1 MSLKRKLGFWDVFCI
16 AAGAMISS
24 GLFILPGQAFVVAGP
39 GVVLAYAMAAVMMIP
54 ALLSQCELA
63 TAMPKSGGSYFF
75 IERSLGTFLGTFA
88 GFSDWLSL
96 SLKSAFAMV
105 GIGAFA
111 QLVWPHTNIPPGQWE
126 WIIKGVAVVCC
137 VIFGIMNCLSVKM
150 VGKAQIIM
158 VAGLL
163 TVLVVFVVGGV
174 PNVKQ
179 HPNFDDFFQEGF
191 SAIFATA
198 GLVFVSFGGLTKI
211 ASVAGEIRAPGRN
224 LPAAMIAAFLVV
236 SGLYVAVVFVLVGT
250 LGGGLEV
257 APGRGDLTPLSNAA
271 NLFMGPVGL
280 IVLSIAAMLAF
291 ITTGNGGILAA
302 SRSPMAM
309 SADGMFP
316 KTFHHVSKKFG
327 TPTRS
332 VVMTT
337 SFIIFMIV
345 VLSISDLVKVAS
357 TMMLILFLLV
367 NVSLLIMRGSKI
379 QNYRPQFHCPLFPW
393 LQIAGIAVYVM
404 LVYQLI
410 KMQGIVPL
418 LTASGFLTA
427 CLLWYTFYARPRAYR
442 QSALLYLVKR
452 VVSTD
457 ISRAGLEDELR
468 LIATE
473 RDEIVHDRF
482 DFIIKSCEIL
492 DMPGPAAAHEMFEQ
506 AAEIFS
512 NRLGITADI
521 LLQKF
526 LESEE
531 RSSTIVQPG
540 MAIPHIV
547 LEGNHLFDLMLIRCK
562 NGIVFNAD
570 QPCVKTVFIL
580 VGSSDERNYHL
591 RALMAIANIVQEN
604 NFTERWMNAPT
615 VESLRDIV
623 LLSTRKRD

>member
-16 AAGAMISS
+16 ASGAMISS

-39 GVVLAYAMAAVMMIP
+39 GVVLAYALAALMMIP
-54 ALLSQCELA
+54 ALLSKCELA

-75 IERSLGTFLGTFA
+75 IERSLGTFFGTLA
-88 GFSDWLSL
+88 GFSQWLSL

-111 QLVWPHTNIPPGQWE
+111 QLVWPETNMNPGQWE
-126 WIIKGVAVVCC
+126 WVIKGVAVVCC

-150 VGKAQIIM
+150 VGRAQIIM

-163 TVLVVFVVGGV
+163 AVLVVFVVVGG
-174 PNVKQ
+174 PTVKQ
-179 HPNFDDFFQEGF
+179 HPNFDNFFQKGF
-191 SAIFATA
+191 PAIFATA

-211 ASVAGEIRAPGRN
+211 ASVAGEVRAPGRN
-224 LPAAMIAAFLVV
+224 LPAAMIMAFLVV
-236 SGLYVAVVFVLVGT
+236 SALYIAVVFILVGT

-257 APGRGDLTPLSNAA
+257 ASGRGDLTPLSNAA
-271 NLFMGPVGL
+271 RMFMGPVGL
-280 IVLSIAAMLAF
+280 VVLSVAAMLAF

-316 KTFHHVSKKFG
+316 KSFRQVSKRFG

-332 VVMTT
+332 VIMTT
-337 SFIIFMIV
+337 LFIIFMII

-379 QNYRPQFHCPLFPW
+379 QNYRPQFSCPLFPW
-393 LQIAGIAVYVM
+393 LQIAGITVYLM
-404 LVYQLI
+404 LIFQLI
-410 KMQGIVPL
+410 NMLGIVPL
-418 LTASGFLTA
+418 LTASSFLVA
-427 CLLWYTFYARPRAYR
+427 CLLWYVFYSRPRAHR

-452 VVSTD
+452 IVSAD

-482 DFIIKSCEIL
+482 DFIVKDCEIL
-492 DMPGPAAAHEMFEQ
+492 DMPGPVSAQQMFEQ
-506 AAEIFS
+506 AAKVFS
-512 NRLGITADI
+512 NRLGITEDV

-526 LESEE
+526 LESEA
-531 RSSTIVQPG
+531 RSSTVVQPG

-547 LEGNHLFDLMLIRCK
+547 LEGKHLFDLMLIRCK
-562 NGIVFNAD
+562 DGIVFDAD
-570 QPCVKTVFIL
+570 APPVKTVFML
-580 VGSSDERNYHL
+580 VGSADERNYHL
-591 RALMAIANIVQEN
+591 RALMAIANVSQED

-615 VESLRDIV
+615 IESLRDIV
-623 LLSTRKRD
+623 LLSRRQRD